1 MSLAHISAQQ
11 VAASPA
17 KKDDAAEK
25 KPRNNYFSSVLSRE
39 PPAEKGMH
47 PLPEGKHGCLNDM
60 TFVSSGVHRSL
71 ESEEILDLIKR
82 YGGRVTSAVSSKT
95 SFLLLGKDGGKL
107 KTEAAA
113 KHGTKIIDEQILFA
127 MIARSAP
134 PQTAA
139 TQAASSSSA
148 GTPPPASSSTSATA
162 PAPAVQVKSPA
173 KSTAAAA
180 PSKSTAAAAASAT
193 SCAPATSVLLPSTN
207 TVSGASSGDSAA
219 PKCSELWT
227 TKHKPKRM
235 EEIVGNPGKVKE
247 LQTWLMTWQKYFAD
261 EAAAKAAGDKKKK
274 KDETFM
280 KAVLISGPPGIGK
293 TTAAH
298 IVAKACG
305 FCVLEF
311 NASDVRSKSS
321 LHEHVMALASNTTLQ
336 LGASK
341 QPVAGGAAASAAGN
355 SGFNGKL
362 QTRNCVIMDE
372 VDGMSS
378 GDRGGIAEIIKIIAD
393 CKMPIICI
401 CNDYYDAKI
410 KSLRNHCLDMR
421 FSKPTVCSSPFK
433 TTVYPFFFLARSN
446 GVLQAI
452 QARARLA
459 AIARI
464 EGLKIEPETA
474 LDKMVEVSQGD
485 MRHTLN
491 LLQALSLR
499 SQKISWDDVGVAS
512 KTGGKDTSSMQSS
525 IFDTVGDWFFSS
537 QKHTSASYTD
547 RSEMFFTD
555 YRLMPLMVQVK
566 ACLMFDLLIVMLNVQ
581 ENYVKVRPALS
592 RAEVEAFGGD
602 QMAAAAARCAAAAD
616 ALSDLDLVDRTLMST
631 QSWSLLPL
639 EACLAVSAGA
649 AMSLGMLLRVTI

>member
-1 MSLAHISAQQ
+1 VQPFAHCFQ

-17 KKDDAAEK
+17 KQDDGEEK
-25 KPRNNYFSSVLSRE
+25 KPRSSYFTSVLSRE

-47 PLPEGKHGCLNDM
+47 PLPTGKDGCLNDL
-60 TFVSSGVHRSL
+60 TFVTSGVLRSL
-71 ESEEILDLIKR
+71 ESEEAVDLIKR

-95 SFLLLGKDGGKL
+95 SYLLLGKDGGKV
-107 KTEAAA
+107 KSEAAA
-113 KHGTKIIDEQILFA
+113 KHGTKIIDEQQLFA
-127 MIARSAP
+127 MISASLP
-134 PQTAA
+134 
-139 TQAASSSSA
+139 TQAAPA
-148 GTPPPASSSTSATA
+148 PASSSLSSAA
-162 PAPAVQVKSPA
+162 AAAVPLPASPASVPSASVKSPA
-173 KSTAAAA
+173 KTKPTPAPLSSTASNAVPSPAAVA
-180 PSKSTAAAAASAT
+180 PPPLPSASKSSSSVGNT
-193 SCAPATSVLLPSTN
+193 S
-207 TVSGASSGDSAA
+207 SSNAA
-219 PKCSELWT
+219 PKCTELWT
-227 TKHKPKRM
+227 TKHKPNRI

-247 LQTWLMTWQKYFAD
+247 LQTWLMTWQRYFAD

-274 KDETFM
+274 KDDNFM

-298 IVAKACG
+298 IVARACG

-321 LHEHVMALASNTTLQ
+321 LHEHVMALASNTTLAM
-336 LGASK
+336 GAPK
-341 QPVAGGAAASAAGN
+341 PPTGPGAAAVAAAAAPN
-355 SGFNGKL
+355 GFNGKL
-362 QTRNCVIMDE
+362 QKRNCVIMDE

-421 FSKPTVCSSPFK
+421 FSKPTVRANEGPSPDGIN
-433 TTVYPFFFLARSN
+433 RI
-446 GVLQAI
+446 LQAI

-474 LDKMVEVSQGD
+474 LDKMVEISQGD

-499 SQKISWDDVGVAS
+499 SQKISWDDVGSAS
-512 KTGGKDTSSMQSS
+512 KSGGKDTSSMQSS

-537 QKHTSASYTD
+537 SKHTSASYSD
-547 RSEMFFTD
+547 RAEMFFTD
-555 YRLMPLMVQVK
+555 YRLMPLMVQVRH
-566 ACLMFDLLIVMLNVQ
+566 CRCVVFVVCGTLTLNFHTGKL
-581 ENYVKVRPALS
+581 Y
-592 RAEVEAFGGD
+592 
-602 QMAAAAARCAAAAD
+602 
-616 ALSDLDLVDRTLMST
+616 
-631 QSWSLLPL
+631 QSSSC
-639 EACLAVSAGA
+639 CLA
-649 AMSLGMLLRVTI
+649 RRN